1 MPAMK
6 NLPAKHIG
14 EKLKTDLE
22 HLKALHKEARAKSD
36 PDTEAIEF
44 AIVNLSA
51 AIEILTE

>member
-14 EKLKTDLE
+14 EKLKADLE
-22 HLKALHKEARAKSD
+22 HLKALHKEAKLKRD
-36 PDTEAIEF
+36 VDTEAIEF

-51 AIEILTE
+51 AIEILTD

>member
-1 MPAMK
+1 MLPMK

-22 HLKALHKEARAKSD
+22 HLKALHKESRARRE

>member
-1 MPAMK
+1 MK

-22 HLKALHKEARAKSD
+22 HLKALHKESRARRE